1 MPTQGPGAAPAGGA
15 GLTPAAMTGRERML
29 AALRRQPVDRTP
41 VWFMRQAGRSLAA
54 YRELRERYDILTITR
69 TPELCARVTLM
80 PVDELGVDAAVLYAD
95 IMLPLVGM
103 GVPFSIDPGLGPIIH
118 EPLRSA
124 ADIARLMVVE
134 SAEEATPDLFAAI
147 RGIRQQLGERAAV
160 IGFAGAPFTVASY
173 LIEGHPSRDYAH
185 SKALMHGDPELWDR
199 LMEKLTEVTIRY
211 LRAQVTAGVDTLQ
224 LFDSWVGALSRR
236 DYEARVLP
244 HVRRIFAGVAAT
256 GVPRIYFGT
265 GCAHLLEAMATAGGD
280 ALSVDWRSPS
290 TPRAPR
296 RRSARYHRRWSRSL
310 AAIGRRSKPSP
321 GFTGGRSA
329 WRRRSHGCKNAS
341 PNSRRTRAAARAS
354 WLPKSARTATT
365 AVRR

>member
-1 MPTQGPGAAPAGGA
+1 MPAQGPGAAPAGGA
-15 GLTPAAMTGRERML
+15 GPTPAAMTGRERML

-95 IMLPLVGM
+95 IMLPLVGV

-134 SAEEATPDLFAAI
+134 SAEEATPDLFTAI

-173 LIEGHPSRDYAH
+173 LIEGHPSRDYAR

-211 LRAQVTAGVDTLQ
+211 LRAQVAAGVDTLQ

-244 HVRRIFAGVAAT
+244 HVRRIFAGVADT
-256 GVPRIYFGT
+256 GVPRIYFAT

-280 ALSVDWRSPS
+280 ALSVDWRLPLDEAWQRIGPGLGIQGNLDP
-290 TPRAPR
+290 TVALAPWAVVERETR
-296 RRSARYHRRWSRSL
+296 RVLGEA
-310 AAIGRRSKPSP
+310 
-321 GFTGGRSA
+321 GGRPGHVFNLG
-329 WRRRSHGCKNAS
+329 HGVL
-341 PNSRRTRAAARAS
+341 PDTDAATLRHI
-354 WLPKSARTATT
+354 ATLVHEET
-365 AVRR
+365 GH

>member
-1 MPTQGPGAAPAGGA
+1 MATPGDEGPLPG
-15 GLTPAAMTGRERML
+15 AAMTGEERMVG
-29 AALRRQPVDRTP
+29 ALRHQPVDRTP

-103 GVPFSIDPGLGPIIH
+103 GVPFSIDPGVGPIIH

-147 RGIRQQLGERAAV
+147 RGIRRQLDGRAAV

-173 LIEGHPSRDYAH
+173 LIEGHPSRDYAR
-185 SKALMHGDPELWDR
+185 SKALMHGDPQLWDQ
-199 LMEKLTEVTIRY
+199 LMEKLAEVTVRY
-211 LRAQVTAGVDTLQ
+211 LRAQVSAGVSTLQ
-224 LFDSWVGALSRR
+224 LFDSWVGSLSRR

-244 HVRRIFAGVAAT
+244 HVQRIFAALADT

-265 GCAHLLEAMATAGGD
+265 GCSHLLEAMATAGSD
-280 ALSVDWRSPS
+280 AVSVDWRLP
-290 TPRAPR
+290 
-296 RRSARYHRRWSRSL
+296 L
-310 AAIGRRSKPSP
+310 DE
-321 GFTGGRSA
+321 A
-329 WRRRSHGCKNAS
+329 WRRIGLRLGIQGNLDPTVVLA
-341 PNSRRTRAAARAS
+341 P
-354 WLPKSARTATT
+354 WPVVEGE
-365 AVRR
+365 VRRVLGEAGGRAGHVFNLGHGVLPDTDPATLRRIVELVHRETERR

>member
-1 MPTQGPGAAPAGGA
+1 MSEQGLGAPPEGGS
-15 GLTPAAMTGRERML
+15 GPTPAAMAGRARML

-41 VWFMRQAGRSLAA
+41 IWFMRQAGRSLAA

-69 TPELCARVTLM
+69 TPELCSRVTMM
-80 PVDELGVDAAVLYAD
+80 PVNELGVDAAVLYAD

-124 ADIARLMVVE
+124 ADIARLVVVE

-147 RGIRQQLGERAAV
+147 RGVRQQLGARAAV

-173 LIEGHPSRDYAH
+173 LIEGHPSRDYAR
-185 SKALMHGDPELWDR
+185 SKALMHGEPELWEQ
-199 LMEKLTEVTIRY
+199 LMEKLAEVTIRY
-211 LRAQVTAGVDTLQ
+211 LRAQVAAGVDVLQ

-244 HVRRIFAGVAAT
+244 HVQRILAGVADT

-265 GCAHLLEAMATAGGD
+265 GCSHLLESMAAAGGD
-280 ALSVDWRSPS
+280 AVSVDWRLP
-290 TPRAPR
+290 
-296 RRSARYHRRWSRSL
+296 L
-310 AAIGRRSKPSP
+310 DE
-321 GFTGGRSA
+321 A
-329 WRRRSHGCKNAS
+329 WRRIGLELGIQGNLD
-341 PNSRRTRAAARAS
+341 PTVTLAS
-354 WLPKSARTATT
+354 WPVVEREARRVLEEAGGRDGHVFNLGHGVLPETDPATLRRVVDLVHEETAR
-365 AVRR
+365 

>member
-1 MPTQGPGAAPAGGA
+1 MSDEGSEPAPNGTAGGA
-15 GLTPAAMTGRERML
+15 AAPMTGRERML

-54 YRELRERYDILTITR
+54 YRDLRERYDILTITR

-80 PVDELGVDAAVLYAD
+80 PVDQLGVDAAVLYAD

-134 SAEEATPDLFAAI
+134 SAEEATPDLFTAI
-147 RGIRQQLGERAAV
+147 RGVRQQLGGRAAV

-173 LIEGHPSRDYAH
+173 LIEGHPSRDYAR
-185 SKALMHGDPELWDR
+185 SKALMHGDPELWER

-211 LRAQVTAGVDTLQ
+211 LRAQVAAGVDTLQ

-244 HVRRIFAGVAAT
+244 HVQRIFAGLAGI
-256 GVPRIYFGT
+256 GVPLIYFGT
-265 GCAHLLEAMATAGGD
+265 GCSHLLESMATAGSD
-280 ALSVDWRSPS
+280 TISVDWRLP
-290 TPRAPR
+290 
-296 RRSARYHRRWSRSL
+296 L
-310 AAIGRRSKPSP
+310 DE
-321 GFTGGRSA
+321 A
-329 WRRRSHGCKNAS
+329 WRRIGPGLGIQGNLDPTVALAPWPVVERETRRVMAEAGGRDGHVFNLGHGVLPETDAATL
-341 PNSRRTRAAARAS
+341 RRVVELVHEETAR
-354 WLPKSARTATT
+354 
-365 AVRR
+365 

>member
-1 MPTQGPGAAPAGGA
+1 MV
-15 GLTPAAMTGRERML
+15 

-80 PVDELGVDAAVLYAD
+80 PVDQLGVDAAVLYAD
-95 IMLPLVGM
+95 VMLPLVGM

-147 RGIRQQLGERAAV
+147 RSIRDELGERAAV

-173 LIEGHPSRDYAH
+173 LIEGHPSRDYAR
-185 SKALMHGDPELWDR
+185 SKALMHGEPELWDR
-199 LMEKLTEVTIRY
+199 LMEKLTEVTVRY
-211 LRAQVTAGVDTLQ
+211 LRAQVAAGVDILQ
-224 LFDSWVGALSRR
+224 LFDSWIGALSRR

-244 HVRRIFAGVAAT
+244 HVQRIFAGLAGT
-256 GVPRIYFGT
+256 GVPLIYFGT
-265 GCAHLLEAMATAGGD
+265 GCSHLLEIMATAGSD
-280 ALSVDWRSPS
+280 AVSVDWRLPLDEAWKRIGPGLGIQGNLDPTVALASWPVVERE
-290 TPRAPR
+290 TR
-296 RRSARYHRRWSRSL
+296 RVL
-310 AAIGRRSKPSP
+310 AEA
-321 GFTGGRSA
+321 GGRDGHVFNLGHGVLPDTDA
-329 WRRRSHGCKNAS
+329 ATLRRVVDLVHHE
-341 PNSRRTRAAARAS
+341 TAR
-354 WLPKSARTATT
+354 
-365 AVRR
+365 